1 MYDIGGCYKARKSR
15 KEKKIVKNQKQ
26 TKQNKKI
33 SDLLVGR
40 KA

>member
-15 KEKKIVKNQKQ
+15 KEKKIVENQKQ